1 MSTSGKGGS
10 STTYNLNPTFP
21 SNAAMLKKVS
31 NDCQDFGGAKE
42 PKTDLYK
49 NAAKLL
55 NTHQKPSHVENE
67 MIEPHPLNT
76 NAALDASF

>member
-1 MSTSGKGGS
+1 MSTSGKAGS

-21 SNAAMLKKVS
+21 SKTVMVKKTS

-42 PKTDLYK
+42 PKTEIYK
-49 NAAKLL
+49 NAATLL

-76 NAALDASF
+76 NAPLDASL

>member
-1 MSTSGKGGS
+1 MVKMT
-10 STTYNLNPTFP
+10 
-21 SNAAMLKKVS
+21 S

-55 NTHQKPSHVENE
+55 NTHQKPSHVEND
-67 MIEPHPLNT
+67 MIEPHLLST
-76 NAALDASF
+76 NAVLDASL